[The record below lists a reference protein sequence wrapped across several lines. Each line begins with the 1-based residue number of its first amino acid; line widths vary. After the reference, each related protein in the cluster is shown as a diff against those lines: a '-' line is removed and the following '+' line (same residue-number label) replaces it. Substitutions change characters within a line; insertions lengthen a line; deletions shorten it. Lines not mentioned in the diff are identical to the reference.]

1 LPGQLA
7 SSGLSDWTVKTREK
21 PGKSRQFDHESIR
34 PRVFAFSTFFR
45 RWNRTAN
52 AVTSKAGR
60 GANLAEKLQNVMAVT
75 EAPSEFW
82 QERQIN
88 RGARS

>member
-21 PGKSRQFDHESIR
+21 PGKSRQFDHERIR

-52 AVTSKAGR
+52 AVTSKAAGSHTDGFAVVALHVKDQRKER
-60 GANLAEKLQNVMAVT
+60 GAERRQWVLA
-75 EAPSEFW
+75 
-82 QERQIN
+82 
-88 RGARS
+88 